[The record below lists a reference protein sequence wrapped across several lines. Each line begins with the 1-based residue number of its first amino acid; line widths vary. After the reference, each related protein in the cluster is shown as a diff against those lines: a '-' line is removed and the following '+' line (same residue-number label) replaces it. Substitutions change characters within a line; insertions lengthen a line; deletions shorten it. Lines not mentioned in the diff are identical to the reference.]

1 MVLMEAAR
9 VKSSLYV
16 EGVNKQAHA
25 LGLRIKAARIR
36 RALRQED
43 LAERA
48 GLSVTAIKAVE
59 AGRLTTGIGTYL
71 QALWAMGL
79 GQELEL
85 LADAGLDREGLAL
98 EFNTQSKRV
107 QVKRPINNDF

>member
-1 MVLMEAAR
+1 METTPSKPFAYAD
-9 VKSSLYV
+9 S
-16 EGVNKQAHA
+16 VNTLVHA
-25 LGLRIKAARIR
+25 LGLRIRAARIR
-36 RALRQED
+36 RGLRQED
-43 LAERA
+43 LASRA

-79 GQELEL
+79 GQELDL
-85 LADAGLDREGLAL
+85 LADSGLDREGLAL